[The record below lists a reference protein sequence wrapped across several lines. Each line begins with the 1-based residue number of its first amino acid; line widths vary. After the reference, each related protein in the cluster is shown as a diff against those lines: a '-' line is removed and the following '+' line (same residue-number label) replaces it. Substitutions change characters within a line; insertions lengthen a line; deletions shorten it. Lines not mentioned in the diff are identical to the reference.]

1 MAYTY
6 IYHTPSAPLNHF
18 IDDLYYWEGPPP
30 YWRMKVVPIPSSH
43 LMVNLGDP
51 FHVYKPDQSEP
62 FAICKESWIV
72 GVWDTHH
79 TVHWP
84 AHVRFFGVHFK
95 AGGAYPFLRQPLS
108 ELHNQI
114 IPLET
119 IWGYFAAELREQLY
133 SASSIAAGF
142 ALLEQHLLSRFHEK
156 LYGLEVV
163 QYAITEMTRKHSTLS
178 IKALSD
184 HIGISQNHLGTQFKR
199 MVGIPPKPLARLY
212 RLAYIHRAIENLAP
226 SPDWIEIA
234 LQAGYYDQS
243 HFNKDFMLFSGHNPT
258 DYLRLVQ
265 QLHLTDPD
273 HNHQPRP
280 LPTD

>member
-6 IYHTPSAPLNHF
+6 IYHTPSAPLNHY

-30 YWRMKVVPIPSSH
+30 YGRMKVVPIPSSH

-51 FHVYKPDQSEP
+51 FQVYTSNQIEP

-79 TVHWP
+79 TVNWP

-95 AGGAYPFLRQPLS
+95 AGGAYPFVHQPLS

-114 IPLET
+114 IPLES
-119 IWGYFAAELREQLY
+119 IWGCFAAEMREQLY
-133 SASSIAAGF
+133 STPTIAAGF
-142 ALLEQHLLSRFHEK
+142 ALLEQLLLTRFHEK
-156 LYGLEVV
+156 CDGLEVV
-163 QYAITEMTRKHSTLS
+163 QYAITEITRKHSTLS

-199 MVGIPPKPLARLY
+199 MVGISPKPLARLY
-212 RLAYIHRAIENLAP
+212 RLAHIHRAIDNLTT
-226 SPDWIEIA
+226 SLNWIEIA

-243 HFNKDFMLFSGHNPT
+243 HFNRDFMLFSGHNPT

-280 LPTD
+280 LPID